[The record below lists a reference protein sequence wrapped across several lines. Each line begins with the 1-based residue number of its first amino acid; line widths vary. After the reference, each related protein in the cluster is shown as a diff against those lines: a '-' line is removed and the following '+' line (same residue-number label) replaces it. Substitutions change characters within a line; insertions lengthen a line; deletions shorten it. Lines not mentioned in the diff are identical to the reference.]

1 MIDDSRAAVS
11 ESRGGYRRWDSASS
25 PRTSPRR
32 EGLRGYVTNLPDGRV
47 EASVEG
53 DRESVERF
61 ERAIHNGPPGA
72 RVTTVD
78 VESAPVGEFTEFHIR
93 M

>member
-1 MIDDSRAAVS
+1 MIVARRYLIAGRVQAVGFRFFT
-11 ESRGGYRRWDSASS
+11 EDLA
-25 PRTSPRR
+25 RR
-32 EGLRGYVTNLPDGRV
+32 EGLCGYVTNLPDGRV

-78 VESAPVGEFTEFHIR
+78 VEPAAVGGFTEFHIR